1 MRRLL
6 PKIFLGL
13 VLLIGLIAAG
23 AYGYLRRSLPV
34 VDGTVTVAG
43 ISAPVD
49 IFRDADSITHVF
61 GATKLDAFYG
71 LGYAHAQ
78 DRLWQMEFQRRVGMG
93 RLSEV
98 FGQATVSTDRFLRT
112 LGTGR
117 AAKSAW
123 DALPAETKTAIDAY
137 VAGVNAFISTHHGAE
152 LPLEFTVLRF
162 EPEPWSGPDVLAWVK
177 MMAWDLSKNYSL
189 ELLRHDLM
197 ALVGPQKSADL
208 FPPYA
213 ASGLTILSDA
223 DILGGPKRTAL
234 QLRGPER
241 AALHDVG
248 RLPDVGRPFQGRQ
261 HDSWSDAFASGVNLD
276 GLAGALGSNNWVV
289 DGTMTASGKPMLAND
304 PHLDAQIPSLWYL
317 AHLSAPDY
325 DVIGATLPGAPAVVI
340 GRNKFIAW
348 GETNVMAD
356 VQDLYREHIDPT
368 GRFAEFRGAQE
379 PMRVVKETIG
389 VKGAFPITLDVRI
402 TRHGPLISDA
412 INASNASEPT
422 RLPRPPPIDPIAFR
436 WTALDA
442 EDSTVTAILHL
453 NGAHNWNEFTS
464 ALRDFIVPS
473 QNFVY
478 ADVEGHIGYYAP
490 GHFPVRASGDGL
502 TSVDGWT
509 GDAEWTGWVPFDEL
523 PHTYDPPEHFIV
535 SANQKVVPSTYPHAI
550 GGEWI
555 EPYRAQRIIDR
566 LTAAAKMTPDDF
578 ASIQADTYSLHAK
591 ALLPI
596 LLQRVHPI
604 DAPDAKAVEM
614 LRQWNLDAR
623 GDSAAT
629 AIFQAWYYELPDAI
643 LEDELGSRLVADY
656 HGIDRSSYRSRFIL
670 STLATRDN
678 PWCDDVR
685 TPAKETCDDVASAA
699 LHAGIA
705 RLTKAL
711 GSDMGRWRWDAV
723 HHAVFAHSAL
733 NTVPVLGRWLRRE
746 MPHGGDWSTVDVGPV
761 YAPKPFDQHALP
773 GYRQIVDL
781 SPANDSRF
789 LDAVGQS
796 GHVLS
801 PHYDDALPLWA
812 AGKQRKMRM
821 DRSQVEPSAIAHL
834 TLMPRSSN

>member
-6 PKIFLGL
+6 LKAF
-13 VLLIGLIAAG
+13 VLLTVLTGLALLG
-23 AYGYLRRSLPV
+23 AYGYLRRSLPRF
-34 VDGTVTVAG
+34 DGRVTVAG

-117 AAKSAW
+117 AARSAW
-123 DALPAETKTAIDAY
+123 ESLPAETKTAIDAY
-137 VAGVNAFISTHHGAE
+137 VAGVNAFITTHHGSE
-152 LPLEFTVLRF
+152 LPLEFTILRS
-162 EPEPWSGPDVLAWVK
+162 EPEPWSGPDVLVWVK
-177 MMAWDLSKNYSL
+177 MMAWDLSKNYSM
-189 ELLRHDLM
+189 EILRHDLT
-197 ALVGPQKSADL
+197 ARLGAQKSADL

-213 ASGLTILSDA
+213 ANGLTILSSA
-223 DILGGPKRTAL
+223 DMPWMAATHAASVGRGFQPR
-234 QLRGPER
+234 LRGPER
-241 AALHDVG
+241 AALQPS
-248 RLPDVGRPFQGRQ
+248 R
-261 HDSWSDAFASGVNLD
+261 SWSDAFASALNIPEMGS
-276 GLAGALGSNNWVV
+276 ALGSNNWVV
-289 DGTMTASGKPMLAND
+289 DGTMTASGKPMLGND

-317 AHLSAPDY
+317 AHLSAGDY

-340 GRNKFIAW
+340 GRNRFIAW

-356 VQDLYREHIDPT
+356 VQDLYREHIDAT

-379 PMRVVKETIG
+379 PVRIVKETIR
-389 VKGAFPITLDVRI
+389 VKGAAPVNLDVRI

-412 INASNASEPT
+412 INANNGSSTPQAEKPG
-422 RLPRPPPIDPIAFR
+422 LLEPIAFQ

-442 EDSTVTAILHL
+442 EDSTVTSILRL
-453 NGAHNWNEFTS
+453 NEARNWSGFTA
-464 ALRDFIVPS
+464 ALRDFVVPA

-478 ADVEGHIGYYAP
+478 ADVDGHIGYYAP
-490 GHFPVRASGDGL
+490 GHFPIRENG
-502 TSVDGWT
+502 
-509 GDAEWTGWVPFDEL
+509 EWTGWIPFDEL
-523 PHTYDPPEHFIV
+523 PHAFDPPEHFLV
-535 SANQKVVPSTYPHAI
+535 SANNKLTPGFSSHPI
-550 GGEWI
+550 EGEWI
-555 EPYRAQRIIDR
+555 DPYRAQRIVDR
-566 LTAAAKMTPDDF
+566 LKARSKLTPDDF

-591 ALLPI
+591 AMLPMLLE
-596 LLQRVHPI
+596 RVHPI
-604 DAPDAKAVEM
+604 DAQDARAVAM
-614 LRQWNLDAR
+614 LRQWNFDAR

-629 AIFQAWYYELPDAI
+629 AIFQAWYYELPIAI
-643 LEDELGSRLVADY
+643 LADKLATRLTTDYLGL
-656 HGIDRSSYRSRFIL
+656 DRASYRSRFL
-670 STLATRDN
+670 LNTLATKDN

-685 TPAKETCDDVASAA
+685 TPAKETCDDAASRA

-705 RLTKAL
+705 RLTKQL
-711 GSDMGRWRWDAV
+711 GADLSVWRWDAV
-723 HHAVFAHSAL
+723 HHGVFAHSTFNAI
-733 NTVPVLGRWLRRE
+733 PVLGRWLRRE
-746 MPHGGDWSTVDVGPV
+746 VPHGGDWSTVDVGPV
-761 YAPKPFDQHALP
+761 YSPHPFEQHSLP

-821 DRSQVEPSAIAHL
+821 NRAEIEQGAIGHL
-834 TLMPRSSN
+834 QLVPR

>member
-6 PKIFLGL
+6 LKAFVLVVVLAGLALLG
-13 VLLIGLIAAG
+13 G
-23 AYGYLRRSLPV
+23 YGYLRRSLPQ
-34 VDGTVTVAG
+34 VDGNVTVTG
-43 ISAPVD
+43 ISAPVE
-49 IFRDADSITHVF
+49 IFRDAESVTHVF

-98 FGQATVSTDRFLRT
+98 FGQATVATDRFLRT

-117 AAKSAW
+117 AARSAW
-123 DALPAETKTAIDAY
+123 AALPAETKTAIDAY
-137 VAGVNAFISTHHGAE
+137 VAGVNAFISTHHGGE
-152 LPLEFTVLRF
+152 LPLEFTILRF

-197 ALVGPQKSADL
+197 TLVGPQRSADL
-208 FPPYA
+208 FRPYA
-213 ASGLTILSDA
+213 ANGLTILSAA
-223 DILGGPKRTAL
+223 DIPWIKSFTTEERRTRRQDL
-234 QLRGPER
+234 EKPPVLRSSVVE
-241 AALHDVG
+241 
-248 RLPDVGRPFQGRQ
+248 
-261 HDSWSDAFASGVNLD
+261 SWSDAFASAAIPGF
-276 GLAGALGSNNWVV
+276 GSALGSNNWVV
-289 DGTMTASGKPMLAND
+289 DGTMTASGKPLLAND

-325 DVIGATLPGAPAVVI
+325 DVIGATLPGAPAIVI

-356 VQDLYREHIDPT
+356 VQDLYREHVDAT

-379 PMRVVKETIG
+379 PMRIVKETIG
-389 VKGAFPITLDVRI
+389 VKGAFPITLNVRI

-412 INASNASEPT
+412 INANNAVEST
-422 RLPRPPPIDPIAFR
+422 RLPKPPPIDPIAFR

-453 NGAHNWNEFTS
+453 NSAHNWTEFTT
-464 ALRDFIVPS
+464 ALHDFIVPA

-478 ADVEGHIGYYAP
+478 ADVDGHIGYYAP
-490 GHFPVRASGDGL
+490 GHFPVRASGDG
-502 TSVDGWT
+502 TSSVDGWT
-509 GDAEWTGWVPFDEL
+509 GESEWTGWVPFDEL
-523 PHTYDPPEHFIV
+523 PHTYDPPEHFVV
-535 SANQKVVPSTYPHAI
+535 SANDKIVPSSYPHAI
-550 GGEWI
+550 SGEWI
-555 EPYRAQRIIDR
+555 EPYRAQRIVDR
-566 LTAAAKMTPDDF
+566 LTSTSKLTPDDF

-604 DAPDAKAVEM
+604 DAQDARAVTM

-643 LEDELGSRLVADY
+643 LENELGSRVAADY
-656 HGIDRSSYRSRFIL
+656 DGLDRTSYRSRFVL
-670 STLATRDN
+670 ATLATKDN
-678 PWCDDVR
+678 PWCDDIR
-685 TPAKETCDDVASAA
+685 TPAKETCDDVASTA
-699 LHAGIA
+699 LHKGMA
-705 RLTKAL
+705 RLTKQL
-711 GSDMGRWRWDAV
+711 GSDIGSWRWDAV

-733 NTVPVLGRWLRRE
+733 DTVPVLGRWLRRSI
-746 MPHGGDWSTVDVGPV
+746 PHGGDWSTVDVGPV
-761 YAPKPFDQHALP
+761 YAPHPFDQHSLP

-821 DRSQVEPSAIAHL
+821 ERSAVETGAISHL
-834 TLMPRSSN
+834 TLTPR